1 MFGLFKRKKDKP
13 DPVLENFLNENDES
27 EKILIERRKQKA
39 RVEEELSRVKKD
51 LKELGYTDEDL
62 ENIAQRVKMKVIKKD
77 EA

>member
-1 MFGLFKRKKDKP
+1 MFGLFKRKNKVDTI
-13 DPVLENFLNENDES
+13 LENDEP

-62 ENIAQRVKMKVIKKD
+62 EKIAQKVKMKVIKKMRPN
-77 EA
+77 

>member
-1 MFGLFKRKKDKP
+1 MFGLFKRKNKI
-13 DPVLENFLNENDES
+13 DPILENYEH

-62 ENIAQRVKMKVIKKD
+62 EKIAQKVKMKVIKKD

>member
-1 MFGLFKRKKDKP
+1 MFGLFKRKNKVNP
-13 DPVLENFLNENDES
+13 ILENDEP
-27 EKILIERRKQKA
+27 EKILIERQKQKA

-62 ENIAQRVKMKVIKKD
+62 EKIAQRVKMKVIKKD

>member
-13 DPVLENFLNENDES
+13 DPVLENDEP
-27 EKILIERRKQKA
+27 EKILIERQKQKA
-39 RVEEELSRVKKD
+39 RLEEELSMVKKD

-62 ENIAQRVKMKVIKKD
+62 EKIAQKVKIKVIKKD

>member
-1 MFGLFKRKKDKP
+1 MFGLFKR
-13 DPVLENFLNENDES
+13 ENKVNHILENDEP
-27 EKILIERRKQKA
+27 EKIIIERQKQKA

-62 ENIAQRVKMKVIKKD
+62 EKIAQKVKMKVIKKD

>member
-1 MFGLFKRKKDKP
+1 MFGLFKRKNKVNP
-13 DPVLENFLNENDES
+13 ILENDEP

-62 ENIAQRVKMKVIKKD
+62 EKIAQKIKMKVIKKD

>member
-1 MFGLFKRKKDKP
+1 MFGLFKRKNKV
-13 DPVLENFLNENDES
+13 DPILYNFLNENDEP

-62 ENIAQRVKMKVIKKD
+62 ENIAKRVKMKIIKKD
-77 EA
+77 DV

>member
-1 MFGLFKRKKDKP
+1 MFGFFKRKNKVDHIL
-13 DPVLENFLNENDES
+13 DNFLNENDEP

-62 ENIAQRVKMKVIKKD
+62 EKIAQRVKMKVIKKD

>member
-1 MFGLFKRKKDKP
+1 MFGLFKRKNKV
-13 DPVLENFLNENDES
+13 DPILENDEP
-27 EKILIERRKQKA
+27 EKIIIERQKQKA

-62 ENIAQRVKMKVIKKD
+62 EKIAQRVKMKVIKKD

>member
-1 MFGLFKRKKDKP
+1 MFGLFRRKNKV
-13 DPVLENFLNENDES
+13 DPILENDEP

-62 ENIAQRVKMKVIKKD
+62 ENIAQKVKMKVIKKD

>member
-1 MFGLFKRKKDKP
+1 MFGLFKRKNKVY
-13 DPVLENFLNENDES
+13 PVLENDEP

-62 ENIAQRVKMKVIKKD
+62 EKIAQKVKMKVIKKD

>member
-1 MFGLFKRKKDKP
+1 MFGLFKNKKNKP
-13 DPVLENFLNENDES
+13 DPILENDEP

-39 RVEEELSRVKKD
+39 IVEELSRVKKD

-62 ENIAQRVKMKVIKKD
+62 EKIAKRVKMKVIKKD